1 MDRAEFDKILRERIL
16 IFDGA
21 TGTNLQL
28 HNPTV
33 DDYAGK
39 EGCTEILL
47 ETHPEW
53 IEELH
58 ASFFKVGCQVVETD
72 SFGAN
77 RIVLAEYGIA
87 DRAYELNV
95 KAATLAKKV
104 AQQFSTKDN
113 PRFVAGSMG
122 PGTKL
127 PSLGHTTFDVI
138 RKNYAEQASGLVDGG
153 VDILLIET
161 CQDILQTKAATI
173 GTFDALAKLK
183 KDIPVM
189 VQVTVE
195 ATG

>member
-1 MDRAEFDKILRERIL
+1 MTRLEFERFLQERIL

-39 EGCTEILL
+39 EGCTEIASRYLIQNGL
-47 ETHPEW
+47 K
-53 IEELH
+53 ICH
-58 ASFFKVGCQVVETD
+58 ASPFFKAGCHVVETD

-77 RIVLAEYGIA
+77 RIVLSEYGIA

-95 KAATLAKKV
+95 KAAQLAQKV
-104 AQQFSTKDN
+104 AKQFSTKEA

-127 PSLGHTTFDVI
+127 PSLGHTTFDI
-138 RKNYAEQASGLVDGG
+138 LRENYRE
-153 VDILLIET
+153 
-161 CQDILQTKAATI
+161 CK
-173 GTFDALAKLK
+173 
-183 KDIPVM
+183 PVNWPH
-189 VQVTVE
+189 
-195 ATG
+195 